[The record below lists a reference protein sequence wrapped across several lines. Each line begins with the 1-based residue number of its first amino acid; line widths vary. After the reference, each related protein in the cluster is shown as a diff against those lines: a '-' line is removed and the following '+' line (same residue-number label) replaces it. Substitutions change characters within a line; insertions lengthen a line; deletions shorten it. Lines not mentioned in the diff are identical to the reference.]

1 MKKLAIKIENL
12 TYTYPDGT
20 RALDNINLEVYEGES
35 AGIIGRNGAGKST
48 LILHLNG
55 ILNNNSS
62 VRIFDLPVTKKN
74 LKTIRKKVG
83 LVFQNPDDQLFMPTV
98 FDDIAFGIINKE
110 IDKEKVV
117 RKVNEALKF
126 VGMNGYQKKVSHH
139 LSFGEKKRISL
150 ATILPLNPK
159 ILVFDEP
166 TSNLD
171 PQSRR
176 EFIKLIKSFNISKV
190 IASHDLEMILEL
202 CDKIILMDRGK
213 IITIGKTKEILK
225 NEKLLLEHGLEMPLS
240 LNQQG

>member
-240 LNQQG
+240 LKQQG